1 MLKEL
6 SSKRIDYVM
15 GEQILQKSTFFV
27 FAIVSINIII
37 RTSQI
42 VTIYMVERIC
52 NIELQDQEESFL
64 SLHIRPISCA
74 TLDGLA

>member
-6 SSKRIDYVM
+6 SSKWIDYVM

-42 VTIYMVERIC
+42 ITIYMIERIC
-52 NIELQDQEESFL
+52 NNEFQDQEESL
-64 SLHIRPISCA
+64 RSLHIRPISCA
-74 TLDGLA
+74 TIDGLA